1 MTVARR
7 RRRVGLGLIAFG
19 ATGLVLVVAAAVLL
33 LGSFAA
39 IGDAATGFER
49 QRQELVA
56 MVEPAAAALS
66 DAADSAANAGA
77 SLTAA
82 SGASRRAA
90 DLTDRLAT
98 ASDGIAGLGAFEIF
112 GARPFAGTS
121 SQFADLA
128 TQSRALGLD
137 LRSTAD
143 ALATNV
149 TDSQSVATDLRTL
162 ADRLRA
168 LETTVEPPGGAG
180 AGLPI
185 ALAELVALG
194 LLAWFSIPAVA
205 SLWLGARLARNRP
218 IRIGLEG

>member
-1 MTVARR
+1 VTVARR
-7 RRRVGLGLIAFG
+7 RRRVGIGLIAFG

-98 ASDGIAGLGAFEIF
+98 ASDGIAGLGALEIF
-112 GARPFAGTS
+112 GQRPFAGTS
-121 SQFADLA
+121 SQFTDLA

-149 TDSQSVATDLRTL
+149 ADSQSVAADLRTL

-168 LETTVEPPGGAG
+168 LETTVEPAGGAG

-185 ALAELVALG
+185 ALAALVALG

-205 SLWLGARLARNRP
+205 SLWLGARLAQNRP